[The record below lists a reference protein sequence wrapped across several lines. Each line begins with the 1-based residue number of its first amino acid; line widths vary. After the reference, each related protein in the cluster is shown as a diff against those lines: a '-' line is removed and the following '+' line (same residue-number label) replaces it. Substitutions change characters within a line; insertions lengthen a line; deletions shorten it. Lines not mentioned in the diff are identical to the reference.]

1 MRNWINNNG
10 RGCLVILAYSIFL
23 IIIPFIIVQ
32 KYYDTDKNLSQ
43 FAFIVLFLSVGFIG
57 YLYDKNKKKKR

>member
-10 RGCLVILAYSIFL
+10 RGCLIILAYLIFL

-32 KYYDTDKNLSQ
+32 KCYDTDKTLSR

-57 YLYDKNKKKKR
+57 YLYDINKKKKR

>member
-10 RGCLVILAYSIFL
+10 RGCLIILAYLIFL

-32 KYYDTDKNLSQ
+32 KCYDTDKDLSR